1 MAEVVRMPRMSDTME
16 EGVIVAW
23 LKQEGDE
30 VESGE
35 TLAEVETDKATMEL
49 DSYSDGI
56 LLHIAVKEGPVP
68 INGVIA
74 VIGEKG
80 EDWKAAIEA
89 AGGDVGAS
97 TAAEPT
103 PEPAVQTA
111 TSTPAPLAVAEAA
124 SDGGRLKASPLAK
137 SMAREAGLDL
147 RTLKG
152 SGDQG
157 RIVKKDVEA
166 ALGGARPIST
176 PSVAPPPTSQPV
188 VSTPPAAAPAT
199 SAAST
204 SSDKPAVQPFAF
216 SGSDSSKAETV
227 SQMRKAI
234 AKSVV
239 TNKFSAPHFY
249 LTINMDMEKAI
260 AARKQMNEIAPT
272 KISFNDLVIKA
283 AAAALQQHPYINAS
297 WVDPNQIN
305 FHQHIHVGV
314 AVATPDGL
322 LLPVIR
328 NANMKTLSQINV
340 EVKEK
345 AGLARIKKLPL
356 EDMQGSTFMI
366 SNLGMFGIEEF
377 TAIIS
382 QPNAC
387 SLAVGTIVDT
397 PVVKDGEVVPGKM
410 MKVTLSCDH
419 RVVDGAIGAQFLQTF
434 KAIMEDPI
442 RMLV

>member
-1 MAEVVRMPRMSDTME
+1 MAEVIRMPRMSDTME
-16 EGVIVAW
+16 EGVIVSW
-23 LKQEGDE
+23 LKQEGEE

-49 DSYSDGI
+49 DSFSDGI

-68 INGVIA
+68 INGIIA

-89 AGGDVGAS
+89 AGGVQVAS
-97 TAAEPT
+97 AATAPAPT
-103 PEPAVQTA
+103 PVAQAE
-111 TSTPAPLAVAEAA
+111 TSAAAPAVAEAA
-124 SDGGRLKASPLAK
+124 SDGARIKASPLAK

-147 RTLKG
+147 RTLIG

-166 ALGGARPIST
+166 VLGGARPMTTHT
-176 PSVAPPPTSQPV
+176 PSIAAQPV
-188 VSTPPAAAPAT
+188 TAPTPAAAPTT
-199 SAAST
+199 SPAAE
-204 SSDKPAVQPFAF
+204 KPAVQAFAF

-297 WVDPNQIN
+297 WIDPNQIN
-305 FHQHIHVGV
+305 FHQHVHIGV

-328 NANMKTLSQINV
+328 NANMKSLSQINV

-366 SNLGMFGIEEF
+366 SNLGMFGVEEF

-434 KAIMEDPI
+434 KGIMEDPI

>member
-97 TAAEPT
+97 TATEPT
-103 PEPAVQTA
+103 PEPVAQPA
-111 TSTPAPLAVAEAA
+111 TSTAAPAVAEAA
-124 SDGGRLKASPLAK
+124 SDGSRIKASPLAK
-137 SMAREAGLDL
+137 SMAREAGVDL
-147 RTLKG
+147 STLKG

-166 ALGGARPIST
+166 VIGSARPSST
-176 PSVAPPPTSQPV
+176 PSVAPPPAARPV
-188 VSTPPAAAPAT
+188 VATSPAAAPAT
-199 SAAST
+199 PV
-204 SSDKPAVQPFAF
+204 SDKPAVQAFAF
-216 SGSDSSKAETV
+216 SGADSSKPETV

-239 TNKFSAPHFY
+239 ANKFSAPHFY

-297 WVDPNQIN
+297 WLEPNQIN

-328 NANMKTLSQINV
+328 NANMKSLSQINV

>member
-1 MAEVVRMPRMSDTME
+1 M
-16 EGVIVAW
+16 
-23 LKQEGDE
+23 
-30 VESGE
+30 
-35 TLAEVETDKATMEL
+35 
-49 DSYSDGI
+49 
-56 LLHIAVKEGPVP
+56 
-68 INGVIA
+68 
-74 VIGEKG
+74 
-80 EDWKAAIEA
+80 
-89 AGGDVGAS
+89 
-97 TAAEPT
+97 
-103 PEPAVQTA
+103 
-111 TSTPAPLAVAEAA
+111 AEAA
-124 SDGGRLKASPLAK
+124 SDGARIKASPLAK
-137 SMAREAGLDL
+137 SMAKEAGLDL

-166 ALGGARPIST
+166 ALGGARLIST
-176 PSVAPPPTSQPV
+176 PSVITPPAAQPAVTSA
-188 VSTPPAAAPAT
+188 PAAAPAT
-199 SAAST
+199 SAA
-204 SSDKPAVQPFAF
+204 SDKPAVQPFAF
-216 SGSDSSKAETV
+216 SGSDSSKVETV

-297 WVDPNQIN
+297 WADPNQIS
-305 FHQHIHVGV
+305 FHQHIHIGV

-397 PVVKDGEVVPGKM
+397 PVVKDEEVVPGKM

-434 KAIMEDPI
+434 KSIMEDPI